1 MRLGIFQILEQASQ
15 LKTTAE
21 KVEFLQKHSNGSLQ
35 MILKYTFDP
44 VIVWDLPDGEPPYKP
59 CIYPAQ
65 ELRLM
70 AETRRLYL
78 FLKGGNP
85 NITKLRREALY
96 IELLESVHPEDAKML
111 IAAKSK
117 KLPYKGINAK
127 LVKEAFPGLL
137 TELEQEE

>member
-1 MRLGIFQILEQASQ
+1 
-15 LKTTAE
+15 
-21 KVEFLQKHSNGSLQ
+21 
-35 MILKYTFDP
+35 
-44 VIVWDLPDGEPPYKP
+44 
-59 CIYPAQ
+59 
-65 ELRLM
+65 M